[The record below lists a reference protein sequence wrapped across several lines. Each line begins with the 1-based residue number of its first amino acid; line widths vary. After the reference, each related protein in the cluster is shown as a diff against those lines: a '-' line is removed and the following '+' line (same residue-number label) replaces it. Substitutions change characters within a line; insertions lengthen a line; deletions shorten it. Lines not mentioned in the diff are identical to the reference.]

1 VNVHASPGNAA
12 MTATWSAPAGSSNG
26 IDGYGAFAYDS
37 AGAYTGHYA
46 WVCATCTT
54 GTITGLTNGGWYYA
68 NVFSHSAAGWGGYTS
83 SAEGV
88 TVGAPTAPTN
98 VAAIKGYGQVTVT
111 WSPSTGA
118 SAIDGYA
125 LLAFDANGYAYLYS
139 YPCATCTSGTV
150 TGLTNGKPY
159 TIMVYAHN
167 TYGWSS
173 PTATS
178 QFVPGP

>member
-1 VNVHASPGNAA
+1 MYVYDLSGN
-12 MTATWSAPAGSSNG
+12 
-26 IDGYGAFAYDS
+26 
-37 AGAYTGHYA
+37 YTGRSA
-46 WVCATCTT
+46 WVCATCTS
-54 GTITGLTNGGWYYA
+54 GTVTGLTNGAWYYA
-68 NVFSHSAAGWGGYTS
+68 IVYAHTATAWSAGAYTAAAVMVGTPAQPANV
-83 SAEGV
+83 
-88 TVGAPTAPTN
+88 
-98 VAAIKGYGQVTVT
+98 VATRGNGQVTVT
-111 WSPSTGA
+111 WSAAAA

>member
-1 VNVHASPGNAA
+1 MNVTWAPPTSPSAA
-12 MTATWSAPAGSSNG
+12 V
-26 IDGYGAFAYDS
+26 DGYGVFAYDS
-37 AGAYTGHYA
+37 AGSYTGRYA

-54 GTITGLTNGGWYYA
+54 GTIPGLTNGTWYYA
-68 NVFSHSAAGWGGYTS
+68 NVFSHGAAGWGGYGT

-88 TVGAPTAPTN
+88 TVGTPTAPVNITA
-98 VAAIKGYGQVTVT
+98 VKGNGQVTVS

-118 SAIDGYA
+118 SAIDGYG

-150 TGLTNGKPY
+150 TGMTNGKTY
-159 TIMVYAHN
+159 TVMVYAHN
-167 TYGWSS
+167 SYGTS
-173 PTATS
+173 PGTPTS